1 MKIKCP
7 RGHRD
12 GADRPS
18 LHTLADS
25 GVVVIAVVA
34 IVLEQ
39 HVVQLPVLVL
49 LLLLLVLL
57 EMKLLLVL
65 LEVCLAGIERK
76 VVQRKFQAGL
86 IQAECVVKV
95 EGHFVPCAL
104 SVVAFVGMLVTSSS
118 NELTES
124 SVSCSVTVSLIALP

>member
-1 MKIKCP
+1 MKIKCS

-18 LHTLADS
+18 LHTIADS
-25 GVVVIAVVA
+25 GVVAIAVVA

-39 HVVQLPVLVL
+39 HVVQLPVLAL
-49 LLLLLVLL
+49 L
-57 EMKLLLVL
+57 KLLLML

-76 VVQRKFQAGL
+76 VVQREFQAGL

-95 EGHFVPCAL
+95 EGHCSLCA
-104 SVVAFVGMLVTSSS
+104 VCCCVRGYVG
-118 NELTES
+118 NFQFQ
-124 SVSCSVTVSLIALP
+124 